1 MLVDS
6 YLRNYLQFAEIEKNL
21 ANLTLVNYKRDI
33 RQFLRFL
40 DVEGLDL
47 LQLNYLILRQYLALL
62 KEHAYARSSIARK
75 MSAIRGF
82 LRFLK
87 RENLLQDVSWEVVS
101 TPKKEKKLPKFL
113 YVDEVLEL
121 LDAPPRYSI
130 LGCRDRAILE
140 VLYGTGI
147 RVGELVVLSTSSVDI
162 EEGNLKVWGKGSK
175 ERIVPL
181 GSYALQAIVNYLHK
195 GRSLLSARAKEGKKS
210 PALFLNRFG
219 QRLSDRSIRRLLKK
233 YSQKIGA
240 SFSLSPHVLRHSFA
254 SHLLNAGADLRAVQ
268 ELLGHASVS
277 TTQLYTH
284 ITKEELKRT
293 YLRVHPRA

>member
-1 MLVDS
+1 MD
-6 YLRNYLQFAEIEKNL
+6 NYLSSFLQSFTIEKNL
-21 ANLTLVNYKRDI
+21 AQLTLSSYEKDI
-33 RQFLRFL
+33 RQFLRYL
-40 DVEGLDL
+40 DVEGLNL
-47 LQLNYLILRQYLALL
+47 LKLNHLTLRQFLALL
-62 KEHAYARSSIARK
+62 KEHAYARSTIARK

-87 RENLLQDVSWEVVS
+87 KENLLRDVSWEVVS

-113 YVDEVLEL
+113 YLDEVLEL
-121 LDAPPRYSI
+121 LAAPSRESI

-147 RVGELVVLSTSSVDI
+147 RVGELVALSTSSVDL
-162 EEGNLKVWGKGSK
+162 EEGYLKIFGKGSK
-175 ERIVPL
+175 ERIVPV
-181 GSYALQAIVNYLHK
+181 GMYALQAIVTYLHK
-195 GRSLLSARAKEGKKS
+195 SRPLLIARAKEREES

-219 QRLSDRSIRRLLKK
+219 QRLSDRSVRRLFKK
-233 YSQKIGA
+233 YERKAGISCG
-240 SFSLSPHVLRHSFA
+240 LSPHVLRHTFA

-268 ELLGHASVS
+268 EMLGHISVS

-293 YLRVHPRA
+293 YLKVHPRA